1 MSKPVEA
8 AKTAKTVSSER
19 NDLTAVGKKKI
30 NVRYLTATAMLS
42 ALSFVLFFIQF
53 STPLTPEFL
62 KMDISELPALIGS
75 FSMGPV
81 YGVLICLIKNLLHL
95 TITSTGGVGELSNFI
110 LGAAFVLPAGLIYQ
124 KHKTKKRAVIGALLG
139 AAVMAIVSVPSNYY
153 IVYPV
158 YTAFMPM
165 DTIINMYQVILPG
178 VKNLWQC
185 LLIFN
190 MPFTFIKGLLSVIV
204 TLLVYKH
211 ISPIIKGTRKK

>member
-1 MSKPVEA
+1 MSKTKEA
-8 AKTAKTVSSER
+8 VKAPKEK
-19 NDLTAVGKKKI
+19 NNLTAVGKSRI
-30 NVRYLTATAMLS
+30 NVRYLTVTAMLS

-75 FSMGPV
+75 FAMGPV

-110 LGAAFVLPAGLIYQ
+110 LGVAFVLPAGLLYQ
-124 KHKTKKRAVIGALLG
+124 RHKTKKHAIIGAFTG
-139 AAVMAIVSVPSNYY
+139 AILMAIISVPSNYF

-178 VKNLWQC
+178 VTNLWQC
-185 LLIFN
+185 LIIFN
-190 MPFTFIKGLLSVIV
+190 MPFTFVKGLLSVIV
-204 TLLVYKH
+204 TLVVYKH
-211 ISPIIKGTRKK
+211 ISPIIKGTGKQK

>member
-1 MSKPVEA
+1 MSEPKEKVRVMPRE
-8 AKTAKTVSSER
+8 ED
-19 NDLTAVGKKKI
+19 DLTAVGKKGI
-30 NVRYLTATAMLS
+30 NVRYMTATAMLS

-95 TITSTGGVGELSNFI
+95 TITSTGGVGELSNFL
-110 LGAAFVLPAGLIYQ
+110 LGVAFVLPAGLIYGR
-124 KHKTKKRAVIGALLG
+124 HKTKKNALIGALVG
-139 AAVMAIVSVPSNYY
+139 AAVMALISVPSNYY

-165 DTIINMYQVILPG
+165 DTIINMYRVILPG
-178 VKNLWQC
+178 VKDLWQC
-185 LLIFN
+185 LFIFN
-190 MPFTFIKGLLSVIV
+190 MPFTFVKGLLSVIV

-211 ISPIIKGTRKK
+211 ISPIIKGTRRK

>member
-1 MSKPVEA
+1 MSKPKEA
-8 AKTAKTVSSER
+8 VKAMPKQKD
-19 NDLTAVGKKKI
+19 DLTAVGKKRI

-81 YGVLICLIKNLLHL
+81 YGILICLVKNLLHL
-95 TITSTGGVGELSNFI
+95 TITSTGGVGELSNFL
-110 LGAAFVLPAGLIYQ
+110 LGVAFVLPAGLIYQ
-124 KHKTKKRAVIGALLG
+124 RHKTKKTAIIGALTG
-139 AAVMAIVSVPSNYY
+139 AAIMAIVSVPSNYF

-165 DTIINMYQVILPG
+165 DTIINMYQAILPG

-190 MPFTFIKGLLSVIV
+190 MPFTFVKGLLSVIV

-211 ISPIIKGTRKK
+211 ISPIIKGTKRKFFL